1 VLLEYRVRTILEKL
15 YGEKI
20 ASNTWQ
26 HLQSILDEY
35 RQKITPQNGG
45 ANQLFSEKDSI
56 LIAYADQVQE
66 PGKPCLQSLA
76 DFLERYIE
84 NIIPGVHILP
94 FFPYSSDDGFSIVN
108 YRQVNPHLGDWEDI
122 ARLSGKFHLM
132 FDAVINHCSVQSAW
146 FQKFLEDDPNYQSFF
161 IVVEGDPD
169 LSDVVRPRA
178 LPLLTRF
185 KTASGEKAVWTTF
198 SSDQVDLNYQNPIVL
213 LAIIDLLLFYVSHGA
228 KYIRLDAIA
237 YLWKEIGTPCIHLP
251 QTHLVI
257 RLFRAVLDMVAPQVV
272 LITET
277 NVPHS
282 DNVSYFGDG
291 TDEAQMVY
299 NFSLPPLVLHSLHSG
314 NASAISQWVA
324 GLKAPSQLTTF
335 FNFLASHDGIGLNPV
350 RGIISDE
357 EIDALVEMTLQNG
370 GVVSYKSNPD
380 GTQSPYELNINFF
393 DALAKM
399 QGEFNLNI
407 QIDRFLL
414 AHAIMFA
421 VSGVPGIY
429 FHSLFGSRGWREGVE
444 KSGHNRSINRQKLS
458 RSELERE
465 LSDPQ
470 SLRQRIFK
478 PLTHMLRI
486 RAGEPGFHPNNE
498 QHVLDFGE
506 AILAIMRASPDGKDQ
521 ILCLNNLS
529 GESQSIG
536 LNLELW
542 KASGVI
548 DLMQNHS
555 LIGTQQDISLRP
567 FQFQWL
573 RLIF

>member
-108 YRQVNPHLGDWEDI
+108 YRRVNPHLGDWEDI

-161 IVVEGDPD
+161 ILVEGDPD

>member
-108 YRQVNPHLGDWEDI
+108 YRRVNPHLGDWEDI

-161 IVVEGDPD
+161 ILVEGDPD

-444 KSGHNRSINRQKLS
+444 KSGHNRSINRQKLT

>member
-45 ANQLFSEKDSI
+45 ANELFSEKDSI

>member
-108 YRQVNPHLGDWEDI
+108 YRRVNPHLGDWEDI

-161 IVVEGDPD
+161 ILVEGDPD

-444 KSGHNRSINRQKLS
+444 KSGHNR
-458 RSELERE
+458 
-465 LSDPQ
+465 
-470 SLRQRIFK
+470 
-478 PLTHMLRI
+478 
-486 RAGEPGFHPNNE
+486 
-498 QHVLDFGE
+498 
-506 AILAIMRASPDGKDQ
+506 
-521 ILCLNNLS
+521 
-529 GESQSIG
+529 
-536 LNLELW
+536 
-542 KASGVI
+542 
-548 DLMQNHS
+548 
-555 LIGTQQDISLRP
+555 
-567 FQFQWL
+567 
-573 RLIF
+573 